1 MTQEQQ
7 GDTAPAPR
15 SGNAICREPADL
27 YTPRSKR
34 SIARLARE
42 FLDHVKVTPT
52 ELLHSVALQRQYMD
66 MGTAYQAAA
75 QKAAMAQV
83 GAAGQNV
90 QQRLRELYG
99 CVDGAVR
106 DTAARLKAKPP
117 AAIDPA
123 TFHEYIAAERSA
135 QKSDTGE
142 IPDFTINAAVAN
154 YLAGTKT
161 WGEKFDK
168 LLLLADSAGGP
179 EVLSIV
185 DGLIADIVDSKVALR
200 ELIGESEN
208 LGKHLEAMVDLLGA
222 PNEPKSEFAEG
233 GRTLHRLLSSHPLT
247 ETRGALLRQLRRGLQ
262 SKNPMGGKNPAADL
276 HAHLRLLERLTQ
288 AGDSAGGENTIA
300 IFSERLPKILS
311 VDTLSMVLRSVP
323 KAEDRLVRA
332 LDIHR
337 RLGTSP
343 GRQQVRQYIYNI
355 FEFERVAQQ
364 FTPEAGPLPET
375 IKRVTTLH
383 AAFAGSGLAEQHIVK
398 YIEPLEQAQTG
409 LLPLLFQSV
418 EKDNETAAAR
428 AVTLLDLCADGT
440 FMTGANLR
448 TVHQQIRRYMA
459 DESFATSFLAGAP
472 DKQTQTQRLVELHQ
486 KLLASGL
493 AGTGNA

>member
-1 MTQEQQ
+1 MAQEDE
-7 GDTAPAPR
+7 GEAASAPR
-15 SGNAICREPADL
+15 PGTAICREPADL

-52 ELLHSVALQRQYMD
+52 ELLHSPALQKQYMD
-66 MGTAYQAAA
+66 MGTTYQAAA
-75 QKAAMAQV
+75 QKAALAQ
-83 GAAGQNV
+83 AQSANQNV
-90 QQRLRELYG
+90 QQGLRELYT
-99 CVDGAVR
+99 CVDGAVS

-117 AAIDPA
+117 ATIDPD
-123 TFHEYIAAERSA
+123 TFHELIAAERAA
-135 QKSDTGE
+135 QKSDTSE
-142 IPDFTINAAVAN
+142 IPDFTINAAVAA

-161 WGEKFDK
+161 WGDKFDK

-179 EVLSIV
+179 EVHVIV
-185 DGLIADIVDSKVALR
+185 DGLIAEIVDSKVALR
-200 ELIGESEN
+200 ELIGESET
-208 LGKHLEAMVDLLGA
+208 LGKHLEALVDLLGA
-222 PNEPKSEFAEG
+222 PDEPKTEFAEG
-233 GRTLHRLLSSHPLT
+233 GRTLHRLLSSHPLS
-247 ETRGALLRQLRRGLQ
+247 ETRGALTRQLRRGLL
-262 SKNPMGGKNPAADL
+262 SKNPLGGKNPAADL

-300 IFSERLPKILS
+300 LFSERLPKILS
-311 VDTLSMVLRSVP
+311 ADTLSMVLRSVN
-323 KAEDRLVRA
+323 KAEDRLVKA

-343 GRQQVRQYIYNI
+343 GRQQVRQYIYNV
-355 FEFERVAQQ
+355 FEFERVPQQ

-383 AAFAGSGLAEQHIVK
+383 VAFVSSGLAEQHILK
-398 YIEPLEQAQTG
+398 YVEPLEQAQTG
-409 LLPLLFQSV
+409 LLPLLFKAV

-428 AVTLLDLCADGT
+428 AVALLDLCADGT

-448 TVHQQIRRYMA
+448 TVHQQIRRYMS
-459 DESFATSFLAGAP
+459 DESFATSFLADAP
-472 DKQTQTQRLVELHQ
+472 DKQTQTQRLAELHQ

>member
-1 MTQEQQ
+1 MAQEDA
-7 GDTAPAPR
+7 GEAASAPR
-15 SGNAICREPADL
+15 SGATICREPADL

-34 SIARLARE
+34 AIARLARE
-42 FLDHVKVTPT
+42 FLDHAKVTPT
-52 ELLHSVALQRQYMD
+52 ELLHSPSLQRQYMD

-75 QKAAMAQV
+75 QKAALAQ
-83 GAAGQNV
+83 AQTANQNV
-90 QQRLRELYG
+90 QQRLRELYN

-117 AAIDPA
+117 ATISPD
-123 TFHEYIAAERSA
+123 TFHELIAAERKA
-135 QKSDTGE
+135 EKSDTGE
-142 IPDFTINAAVAN
+142 IPDFTVNAAIAA

-161 WGEKFDK
+161 WSEKFDK

-179 EVLSIV
+179 EVHAIV
-185 DGLIADIVDSKVALR
+185 DSLIADIVDSKVALR
-200 ELIGESEN
+200 ELIGESET
-208 LGKHLEAMVDLLGA
+208 LGKHLEAIVDLLGA

-233 GRTLHRLLSSHPLT
+233 GRTLHRLLTSHPLT
-247 ETRGALLRQLRRGLQ
+247 ETRAALLRQLRRGLQ
-262 SKNPMGGKNPAADL
+262 SKNPLGGKSPAADL
-276 HAHLRLLERLTQ
+276 QAHLRLLERLTQ
-288 AGDSAGGENTIA
+288 AGDLAGGENTIA
-300 IFSERLPKILS
+300 LFSERLPKILS
-311 VDTLSMVLRSVP
+311 VDTLSMVMRSLTR
-323 KAEDRLVRA
+323 AEDRLIKA

-364 FTPEAGPLPET
+364 FTPEVGPLPET

-383 AAFAGSGLAEQHIVK
+383 GAFIGSGMAEQHIIK
-398 YIEPLEQAQTG
+398 YVEPLEQAQTT
-409 LLPLLFQSV
+409 LLPLLFQAV

-428 AVTLLDLCADGT
+428 VMALLDLCADGT

-448 TVHQQIRRYMA
+448 SVHQQIRRYMS
-459 DESFATSFLAGAP
+459 DNDFATSFLAGAP
-472 DKQTQTQRLVELHQ
+472 DKQTQTQRFADLHR

-493 AGTGNA
+493 ARTGNA

>member
-1 MTQEQQ
+1 MAQDNE
-7 GDTAPAPR
+7 GEAASAPR
-15 SGNAICREPADL
+15 PGTAICRESADL

-34 SIARLARE
+34 AIARLARE
-42 FLDHVKVTPT
+42 FLDHAKVTPT
-52 ELLHSVALQRQYMD
+52 ELLHSVALQKQYMD

-75 QKAAMAQV
+75 QKAAMAQA

-117 AAIDPA
+117 APIDPD
-123 TFHEYIAAERSA
+123 TFHEFVAAERKA
-135 QKSDTGE
+135 EKSDSGE
-142 IPDFTINAAVAN
+142 IPDFTINAAVAT
-154 YLAGTKT
+154 YLAGTKS

-179 EVLSIV
+179 EVLVIV

-200 ELIGESEN
+200 EMIGESET
-208 LGKHLEAMVDLLGA
+208 LGKHLEALVDLLGA
-222 PNEPKSEFAEG
+222 PNEPKTEFAEG
-233 GRTLHRLLSSHPLT
+233 GRTLHRLLSSHPLS

-262 SKNPMGGKNPAADL
+262 SKNPLGGKNPAADL
-276 HAHLRLLERLTQ
+276 HAHLRLLDKLGH

-300 IFSERLPKILS
+300 VFSERLPKILS
-311 VDTLSMVLRSVP
+311 VDTLSMVLRSVST
-323 KAEDRLVRA
+323 ADDRLIKA

-364 FTPEAGPLPET
+364 FTPEIGPLPET
-375 IKRVTTLH
+375 VRRVTALH
-383 AAFAGSGLAEQHIVK
+383 AAFTGSGLAEQHVLK
-398 YIEPLEQAQTG
+398 YIEPLEQAQAG
-409 LLPLLFQSV
+409 LLPRLFEAV

-428 AVTLLDLCADGT
+428 AVALLDFCADGT
-440 FMTGANLR
+440 FMPGANLR
-448 TVHQQIRRYMA
+448 TVHQQIRRYMS
-459 DESFATSFLAGAP
+459 DESFATSFLAGAA

>member
-1 MTQEQQ
+1 MTQDQQ
-7 GDTAPAPR
+7 GEAAPAAR
-15 SGNAICREPADL
+15 SGTAICREAADL

-34 SIARLARE
+34 TIARLTRE

-52 ELLHSVALQRQYMD
+52 ELLHSVALQKQYMD

-75 QKAAMAQV
+75 QKAAMAQ
-83 GAAGQNV
+83 AQSANQNV

-99 CVDGAVR
+99 CVDAAVR

-117 AAIDPA
+117 AAIDPD
-123 TFHEYIAAERSA
+123 TFHEFIAAERKA
-135 QKSDTGE
+135 EKSDSGE
-142 IPDFTINAAVAN
+142 IPDFTINAAVAI
-154 YLAGTKT
+154 YLADSKT

-179 EVLSIV
+179 DVIVIV

-200 ELIGESEN
+200 ELIGESET
-208 LGKHLEAMVDLLGA
+208 LGKHLEAIVDLLGA

-233 GRTLHRLLSSHPLT
+233 GRTLHRLLSSHPLS

-262 SKNPMGGKNPAADL
+262 SKNPLGGKNPAADL

-288 AGDSAGGENTIA
+288 AGDSAGGENTISL
-300 IFSERLPKILS
+300 FSERLPKILS
-311 VDTLSMVLRSVP
+311 ADTLSMVLRSVN
-323 KAEDRLVRA
+323 KADERLIRA

-337 RLGTSP
+337 RLGTS
-343 GRQQVRQYIYNI
+343 
-355 FEFERVAQQ
+355 
-364 FTPEAGPLPET
+364 
-375 IKRVTTLH
+375 
-383 AAFAGSGLAEQHIVK
+383 SGLAEQHIIK
-398 YIEPLEQAQTG
+398 YVEPLEQAQAA
-409 LLPLLFQSV
+409 LLPLLFQAI

-428 AVTLLDLCADGT
+428 AVALLDGCADGA
-440 FMTGANLR
+440 FMPGNNLR

-459 DESFATSFLAGAP
+459 DESFATSFLAGAA

-493 AGTGNA
+493 AGSGNA

>member
-1 MTQEQQ
+1 MTQDQQ
-7 GDTAPAPR
+7 GEAAPAAR
-15 SGNAICREPADL
+15 SGTAICREAADL

-34 SIARLARE
+34 AIARLTRE

-52 ELLHSVALQRQYMD
+52 ELLHSVALQKQYMD

-75 QKAAMAQV
+75 QKAAMAQ
-83 GAAGQNV
+83 AQSANQNV

-99 CVDGAVR
+99 CVDAAVR

-117 AAIDPA
+117 AAIDPD
-123 TFHEYIAAERSA
+123 TFHEFIAAERKA
-135 QKSDTGE
+135 EKSDSGE
-142 IPDFTINAAVAN
+142 IPDFTINAAVAI
-154 YLAGTKT
+154 YLADSKT

-179 EVLSIV
+179 DVIVIV

-200 ELIGESEN
+200 ELIGESET
-208 LGKHLEAMVDLLGA
+208 LGKHLEAIVDLLGA

-233 GRTLHRLLSSHPLT
+233 GRTLHRLLSSHPLS

-262 SKNPMGGKNPAADL
+262 SKNPLGGKNPAADL

-300 IFSERLPKILS
+300 LFSERLPKILS
-311 VDTLSMVLRSVP
+311 PDTLSMVLRSVN
-323 KAEDRLVRA
+323 KADERLIRA

-337 RLGTSP
+337 RLGTSA

-364 FTPEAGPLPET
+364 FTPEIGPLPET
-375 IKRVTTLH
+375 VKRVTTLH
-383 AAFAGSGLAEQHIVK
+383 AAFTSSGLAEQHIIK
-398 YIEPLEQAQTG
+398 YVEPLEQAQAA
-409 LLPLLFQSV
+409 LLPLLFQAI

-428 AVTLLDLCADGT
+428 AVALLDGCADGA
-440 FMTGANLR
+440 FMPGNNLR

-459 DESFATSFLAGAP
+459 DESFATSFLAGAA

-493 AGTGNA
+493 AGSGNA